1 MHTCFSFRKSENSGS
16 LKIALIFSISF
27 RVAFALSFL
36 YFSRKICIK
45 LLSSSCDPSSEKR
58 IHFRF
63 QNYSI
68 LTMIF
73 RAIIFLEHIPTKDNY
88 TWSKN
93 HCQGFWF
100 QQWFRKHQSS
110 RENIQFHLNTCVGV
124 LITPFLHYKQN
135 LNFIH
140 HYLNSDILKDSASNF
155 YFMPFHVIMIL

>member
-1 MHTCFSFRKSENSGS
+1 
-16 LKIALIFSISF
+16 
-27 RVAFALSFL
+27 
-36 YFSRKICIK
+36 
-45 LLSSSCDPSSEKR
+45 
-58 IHFRF
+58 
-63 QNYSI
+63 
-68 LTMIF
+68 MIF
-73 RAIIFLEHIPTKDNY
+73 RAIFFLNIYLQKIITLEVKTTAKAF
-88 TWSKN
+88 
-93 HCQGFWF
+93 GF